1 MNNIASQFQWKNF
14 NLNMELHISGAF
26 IYEGIFILDRLDQ
39 LNAEED
45 CFLFL
50 YNISV
55 GIERLEKIAYL
66 LLAHKSGDL
75 NPANK
80 LKSHNHMSFYDRIKY
95 YAKLTLSER
104 EIAFIELLR
113 CFYANGRYDRFDYN
127 ENISEAIHNNDKD
140 ILFDYLEKYLNLN
153 PVSYIG
159 CSQVIVLY
167 QTVKDSIGEII
178 GSIVRPLYKL
188 ICDTAH
194 SLRWFTYEIR
204 YGSKA
209 YKIFIEQ
216 EFSFYKEHITQREII
231 LKLINSPT
239 NKYIEPFPS
248 IAPIDLENH
257 TISNYI
263 RYLINFSACMDIKD
277 EVSQIYEDNHLV
289 NRASQIEL
297 IGSEYDCD
305 DELDE
310 LEVDVINVAQ
320 FNVYDIFTEK
330 IYKNGNKRISVRKL
344 NSEEIILICTALRIF
359 KYQYGGI
366 WYFMRA
372 NNDVI
377 EQINNRALSRLINE
391 YISEQ
396 LIENAFSRDYR
407 NAFLQKYGSIIPI
420 KLLKDTCPTILPSR
434 EMDHKIGMCIDKAY
448 RNNYLKDELLRFL
461 QIHEFIFAK
470 SKTSQLGYYYKQ
482 ISPNKYLIVDT
493 VTFDKTKACYIFDLL
508 EVNSQHN
515 KCPNIEDG
523 KIILY
528 GLDIVKHREIL
539 ERLLANDQFHI

>member
-1 MNNIASQFQWKNF
+1 MNSIASQFQWKNF

-80 LKSHNHMSFYDRIKY
+80 LKSHNHTSFYDRIKY
-95 YAKLTLSER
+95 YATLPFSKR
-104 EIAFIELLR
+104 ETDFLELLR
-113 CFYANGRYDRFDYN
+113 RFYANGRYNRFNYN
-127 ENISEAIHNNDKD
+127 ENVSEYIHNNDKD
-140 ILFDYLEKYLNLN
+140 ILFNYLEKYLNLN
-153 PVSYIG
+153 PISYIG
-159 CSQVIVLY
+159 CSQSITLS

-178 GSIVRPLYKL
+178 SSIVLPLYRL
-188 ICDTAH
+188 ICDTAY
-194 SLRWFTYEIR
+194 SLHLFTYEIR

-239 NKYIEPFPS
+239 NKYIEPFHS
-248 IAPIDLENH
+248 IAPIDLENQ

-263 RYLINFSACMDIKD
+263 KYLINFSTCMDIKD
-277 EVSQIYEDNHLV
+277 EVSQIYEDNHLE

-305 DELDE
+305 DESDE

-320 FNVYDIFTEK
+320 FNVDDIFTEK

-344 NSEEIILICTALRIF
+344 NSEEITLICTALRIF
-359 KYQYGGI
+359 KYQYCRI
-366 WYFMRA
+366 WYFMRV

-377 EQINNRALSRLINE
+377 EQINNRELSRLINE

-396 LIENAFSRDYR
+396 LIENSFSRDYR

-420 KLLKDTCPTILPSR
+420 NLLKDVCPIVMTSR

-461 QIHEFIFAK
+461 QIHEFLYAK
-470 SKTSQLGYYYKQ
+470 SKTSQLGYYYKL
-482 ISPNKYLIVDT
+482 ISPNKYLIVDIA
-493 VTFDKTKACYIFDLL
+493 TFDESKACYVFDLL
-508 EVNSQHN
+508 EANSQNNRH
-515 KCPNIEDG
+515 PNIEDG
-523 KIILY
+523 KIIIY
-528 GLDIVKHREIL
+528 GLDIIKHREIL
-539 ERLLANDQFHI
+539 ERLLTND